1 MNPSI
6 PYLDLVHSYQD
17 HDQLLAIMT
26 EVIQSGWYILGPRVR
41 AFEQAF
47 AAYCQAEYCVGVGN
61 GLEALQMMLRAA
73 GIGEGD
79 RIIVPANTYIATIL
93 AITALG
99 AIPVLVEPRLDT
111 LNLDPE
117 QVLTALNDQTKAI
130 LAVHLYGAPADLA
143 ELTKIARSYGLLLFD
158 DCAQSHG
165 ATVEGRRV
173 GSWGDASGFSFFPTK
188 NLGCLGDGGAV
199 TTSNPDLAEKVRLLR
214 NYGSPRKYY
223 NEIEGGN
230 SRLDEL
236 QAAILSWRLQHLDQR
251 NEERRRQAHY
261 YIENLQDLPLQVVAY
276 NPDSVYHIF
285 PLLVPERDRLQQFL
299 TRQGIGT
306 LIHYPIPPHQQPCYR
321 DYPWAQVHLP
331 RTEQIAQQ
339 ELSLPLYPGLTHE
352 QQTYIIEQ
360 IRTFYSA

>member
-6 PYLDLVHSYQD
+6 PYLDLTHSYQD
-17 HDQLLAIMT
+17 HDQLLAIT
-26 EVIQSGWYILGPRVR
+26 AEVIQSGWYILGPQVT

-47 AAYCQAEYCVGVGN
+47 AGYCQAEYCVGVGN
-61 GLEALQMMLRAA
+61 GLEALEMMLRAA

-79 RIIVPANTYIATIL
+79 RIIVPANTYIATLL

-99 AIPVLVEPRLDT
+99 ATPVLVEPRLDT
-111 LNLDPE
+111 LNIDPE
-117 QVLTALNDQTKAI
+117 QVLNALNDQTKAI
-130 LAVHLYGAPADLA
+130 LAVHLYGAPADMA

-199 TTSNPDLAEKVRLLR
+199 TTSNPKIAETVQLLR
-214 NYGSPRKYY
+214 NYGSPRKYH

-236 QAAILSWRLQHLDQR
+236 QAAILSCRLQQLEQR
-251 NEERRRQAHY
+251 NEERRRQAQY
-261 YIENLQDLPLQVVAY
+261 YIENLQDLPLQVLAY

-299 TRQGIGT
+299 THQGVGT

-321 DYPWAQVHLP
+321 DYPWANVHLP
-331 RTEQIAQQ
+331 LTEQIAQQ